1 MATSRPVSSRPGR
14 PRGARPVVRRRTE
27 ERLLD
32 GALAAVARHGL
43 AKLAMSD
50 VSAYAG
56 VSRGTAYRYFPNTDA
71 LLRELG
77 RREARRFERRV
88 WEALEATPPGEARL
102 HVALDYM
109 ARLAR
114 DHPLLQRLP
123 ETDPAF
129 VLTSL
134 RQRFPDI
141 RATFERLLA
150 PLLQQTELARQGV
163 VRADQLV
170 SWTTRLLV
178 SAFLIPDPDPGEMA
192 EGLKA
197 VAGIMTRS
205 TRDPDSR
212 TG

>member
-1 MATSRPVSSRPGR
+1 MRTARRAGR
-14 PRGARPVVRRRTE
+14 PRGGREPARRRTE

-43 AKLAMSD
+43 GKLAMSD
-50 VSAYAG
+50 VSQYAG
-56 VSRGTAYRYFPNTDA
+56 LSRGTAYRYFPDTGT

-77 RREARRFERRV
+77 RREAARFERRV
-88 WEALEATPPGEARL
+88 WEALESTPPGEARL

-123 ETDPAF
+123 ETDPGF

-134 RQRFPDI
+134 RERFPDI
-141 RATFERLLA
+141 RQTFERLLA
-150 PLLQQTELARQGV
+150 PLLEQTDLVRRGV

-170 SWTTRLLV
+170 SWMTRVLI
-178 SAFLIPDPDPGEMA
+178 SAFLIPDPDPEEMA
-192 EGLKA
+192 ESMKT
-197 VAGIMTRS
+197 VYRIMSSRS
-205 TRDPDSR
+205 NQHEAER
-212 TG
+212 